1 MQSASDKPQY
11 LWMIPL
17 IIFMIMAVTITGAFL
32 VPFVDILNIA
42 LLYLLPVMVSAVYWG
57 RGASVFASF
66 LGILA
71 FDYFI
76 VPPVFGFKPD
86 ETKYFFTFA
95 VYLIVAMVISTMATT
110 LRDELEKTRK
120 SEQITSALYAISRQM
135 VAMTD
140 LQQIWGNFVKTI
152 AEIIDGKVILMLF
165 DKEHSRLIEIA
176 ASPDGTTLAGKN
188 ERDIAERTF
197 AKGENIEDKD
207 GDISQSSILFLPIK
221 AENRTM
227 ALLTVTPKTND
238 KSISTAQHQML
249 DAFTNLA
256 ALALLRLE
264 LAKEAEKAKLLSESE
279 KLHTALLNSVS
290 HEIRTPLAS
299 ITGAA
304 TSLLE
309 GGVISPESRDILL
322 CTIKEEAQ
330 RMNRFTSNLLDM
342 TRLESGML
350 KPNLDWCDL
359 QDIIGVAIREIKD
372 VLQNHNLKINIPAGL
387 PLVKTDFALIEHV
400 VINLLENA
408 VKYSP
413 PEGEISLSVQQQD
426 KELLFSIINT
436 GPVIPIQDR
445 KYIFDKFYRLHTA
458 RNREG
463 IGLGLSICKGI
474 IEAHEGKIWIDSS
487 EQNKNLFIFSLPIL
501 DQPSQFFE
509 DIQGEENAV

>member
-17 IIFMIMAVTITGAFL
+17 IIFMIMAVTITGVFL
-32 VPFVDILNIA
+32 VPSVDLLNIA

-120 SEQITSALYAISRQM
+120 SEQITSALYALSRQM

-152 AEIIDGKVILMLF
+152 AEIIDGKVILILF

-188 ERDIAERTF
+188 ERDIAERVF
-197 AKGENIEDKD
+197 AKGENIED
-207 GDISQSSILFLPIK
+207 GDISQSSILFLPVK

-227 ALLTVTPKTND
+227 AVLAVTPETKD

-309 GGVISPESRDILL
+309 GGVINPESRDILL
-322 CTIKEEAQ
+322 RTIKEEAQ

-372 VLQNHNLKINIPAGL
+372 VLQNHDLQINIPAGL

-413 PEGEISLSVQQQD
+413 PEGAISLSVQQQD

-474 IEAHEGKIWIDSS
+474 IEAHKGKIWIESS